1 MEVYTKT
8 LDCIKFISTIETIST
23 IKNLPCFVCTF
34 SMHNKVFVRVKIK
47 SIIFCDYIEICF
59 SGGAKESIS
68 FCMEYEWPMSI
79 KLVSYDYN
87 SDELYIS
94 DCFYKNG
101 FDFKT
106 MDKDD
111 EVMFRFKMESEE

>member
-8 LDCIKFISTIETIST
+8 LDCINFIKGISTQSTIE
-23 IKNLPCFVCTF
+23 NLPCCVGKF
-34 SMHNKVFVRVKIK
+34 SLHNKVFVRIKIK

-101 FDFKT
+101 FDFNT
-106 MDKDD
+106 MD
-111 EVMFRFKMESEE
+111 ETEEIVFRFKMESEK